1 MIRSR
6 RTSLYNAD
14 SKQSDFFIEN
24 FGNLQPTPKIKKMKF
39 EFDANQDYQRN
50 AIDAV
55 VKLFEGQIPI
65 RTTLQFSGES
75 NFIAIPN
82 RLDLDSK
89 QIGINLKAIQETNG
103 IDGNSFS
110 TKGFPNFSVEM
121 ETGTGKT
128 YIYLRTALELFQ
140 QYGMRKFI
148 VVVPSVAIREGVLK
162 TLQITESH
170 FRELYNNLPY
180 RYYVYDSMKLSQV
193 RQFAL
198 SDSVE
203 IMVMTLA
210 SFNKASN
217 VIRQSTERLQG
228 EKPINLIKAAC
239 PILILDE
246 PQRMESDLS
255 IESLSSLSP
264 VFALRYSATHRNLYN
279 CIYRLT
285 PYDAYREGLVKQIEV
300 AGVEESTNT
309 NLAFVQVKSI
319 QSQKTRVTAKLA
331 VHKLQKNGTVKQT
344 TLSVKRGDDLGT
356 PNKTNLPEYAGYQVN
371 EIDMS
376 WGYVRFDNG
385 VEVKTGESHGA
396 DKSAVFEAQ
405 IRYTIEEHFRKQAR
419 LKEHNIKVLS
429 LFFIDKVDNYAGEN
443 GIIRQLFDKWFN
455 TLKQQD
461 RYSEWREKQPEDVQA
476 AYFAQSRRRTGEI
489 VYEDSKTGEAQK
501 DSEAYQ
507 LIMKDKERL
516 LSFDEPTC
524 FIFSHS
530 ALREGWDS
538 PNVFQICTLNQTAS
552 EMKKRQEIGRGVRL
566 AVDQTGKRVHDG
578 KLNVLTVIAN
588 ESYRNYVNQLQ
599 TEVLEEFGNAT
610 SAPKPKNA
618 RERDVATLKKAMML
632 TPEFEIL
639 WERIKHK
646 TKYKVN
652 IDTEKLII
660 EVVEVL
666 DETDIRLPKIIIE
679 RGRLVVDEEKN
690 EFGDQHIGEGS
701 FEYRLAGG
709 VNVLKLIEH
718 RLAYTTP
725 AMKLTR
731 RTLLEI
737 LKRTRNQQAA
747 LDNPPEFAK
756 IVVEKIRQKIIT
768 QLIDGI
774 KYEKI
779 GEAYE
784 MRQFDCELESWK
796 DCMVPAAKTKK
807 SVYEGVIY
815 DSDVEK
821 QFVEG
826 LERRDDII
834 LYVKLPAFFTVPT
847 PIGNYNP
854 DWAIVKE
861 ERDAHGESIGE
872 EKLYLVTETKSTTDS
887 GELRLREE
895 RKISCGTRHFRD
907 ALRVDYKVVTSAEE
921 V

>member
-1 MIRSR
+1 
-6 RTSLYNAD
+6 
-14 SKQSDFFIEN
+14 
-24 FGNLQPTPKIKKMKF
+24 MKF
-39 EFDANQDYQRN
+39 EFDANQAYQRD
-50 AIDAV
+50 AINAV
-55 VKLFEGQIPI
+55 VKLFNGQRYVP
-65 RTTLQFSGES
+65 TALQFNDDF
-75 NFIAIPN
+75 NFPSIGN
-82 RLDLDSK
+82 HLDLDSA
-89 QIGINLKAIQETNG
+89 QISTNLQQIQEENKIITEAPVLNG
-103 IDGNSFS
+103 I
-110 TKGFPNFSVEM
+110 PNFSVEM

-128 YIYLRTALELFQ
+128 YIYLRTVLELFQ

-148 VVVPSVAIREGVLK
+148 IVVPSVAIREGVLK
-162 TLQITESH
+162 TLQITELH
-170 FRELYNNLPY
+170 FKELYNNLPY
-180 RYYVYDSMKLSQV
+180 RYYVYDSEKLSHV

-217 VIRQSTERLQG
+217 VIQQSTERLQG

-264 VFALRYSATHRNLYN
+264 LFALRYSATHRNLYN
-279 CIYRLT
+279 CVYRLT
-285 PYDAYREGLVKQIEV
+285 PYDAYREGLVKRVEV

-344 TLSVKRGDDLGT
+344 TLTVKKGDDLGT
-356 PNKTNLPEYAGYQVN
+356 PNKTNLPEYAGYRVN

-405 IRYTIEEHFRKQAR
+405 IRYTIEEHFRKQEN
-419 LKEHNIKVLS
+419 LKDHNIKILS
-429 LFFIDKVDNYAGEN
+429 LFFIDKVDNYAPED
-443 GIIRQLFDKWFN
+443 GIIRQLFNKCFN
-455 TLKQQD
+455 ELKQQD
-461 RYSEWREKQPEDVQA
+461 RYAAWKEKQPEDVQA
-476 AYFAQSRRRTGEI
+476 AYFAESRKRTGEI

-501 DSEAYQ
+501 DIEAYQ
-507 LIMKDKERL
+507 LIMKEKERL

-566 AVDQTGKRVHDG
+566 AVNQEGKRVDDR

-588 ESYRNYVNQLQ
+588 ESYRGYVDQLQ
-599 TEVLEEFGNAT
+599 TEVIEAFGDAT

-618 RERDVATLKKAMML
+618 RERDVAKLKKAMML
-632 TPEFEIL
+632 TPEFKGL

-646 TKYKVN
+646 TRYKVD
-652 IDTEKLII
+652 IDTEKLIG
-660 EVVEVL
+660 EVVEAL
-666 DETDIRLPKIIIE
+666 DGTDIQSPEITIG
-679 RGRLVVDEEKN
+679 RGRMVVDEEN
-690 EFGDQHIGEGS
+690 AFEVQHTGEGS
-701 FEYRLAGG
+701 FAYRLSGQA
-709 VNVLKLIEH
+709 NVLKSIEH
-718 RLAYTTP
+718 RLAHTTP

-731 RTLLEI
+731 RTLWEI
-737 LKRTRNQQAA
+737 LKRTKNQQAA
-747 LDNPPEFAK
+747 LDNPPEFSK
-756 IVVEKIRQKIIT
+756 VVVEHIRKKIMH

-779 GEAYE
+779 GEIYE
-784 MRQFDCELESWK
+784 MRQFDYELESWK
-796 DCMVPAAKTKK
+796 DCMVSA
-807 SVYEGVIY
+807 SRSIY
-815 DSDVEK
+815 DQVIWDSEVEK
-821 QFVEG
+821 NFVEE
-826 LERRDDII
+826 LEQRKNIK

-861 ERDAHGESIGE
+861 DRDAHGEPTG
-872 EKLYLVTETKSTTDS
+872 EKLYLVCETKSTTDS
-887 GELRLREE
+887 QELRLREE
-895 RKISCGTRHFRD
+895 RKINCGTRHFRD
-907 ALRVDYKVVTSAEE
+907 ALDIDYKVVTSAEE

>member
-1 MIRSR
+1 
-6 RTSLYNAD
+6 
-14 SKQSDFFIEN
+14 
-24 FGNLQPTPKIKKMKF
+24 MKF

-55 VKLFEGQIPI
+55 AKLFEGQIPV
-65 RTTLQFSGES
+65 RTTPQFSGEF
-75 NFIAIPN
+75 NFTAIPN
-82 RLDLDSK
+82 HLDLDPD
-89 QIGINLKAIQETNG
+89 QISVNLKGIQEING
-103 IDGNSFS
+103 IDRDSFP
-110 TKGFPNFSVEM
+110 TNGFPNFSVEM

-140 QYGMRKFI
+140 RYGMRKFI

-170 FRELYNNLPY
+170 FRELYDNLPY
-180 RYYVYDSMKLSQV
+180 RYYVYDSMKLSQI

-217 VIRQSTERLQG
+217 IIRRSAERLQG
-228 EKPINLIKAAC
+228 EKPINLIKATR

-246 PQRMESDLS
+246 PQRMESTLS
-255 IESLSSLSP
+255 LESLSSLSP
-264 VFALRYSATHRNLYN
+264 LFALRYSATHRNLYN
-279 CIYRLT
+279 CVYHLT

-300 AGVEESTNT
+300 AGVEESANT

-344 TLSVKRGDDLGT
+344 TLTVKRGDDLGT
-356 PNKTNLPEYAGYQVN
+356 PNKTNLPEYTGYRVN
-371 EIDMS
+371 EINMS
-376 WGYVRFDNG
+376 WRYVRFDNG

-405 IRYTIEEHFRKQAR
+405 IRYTIEEHFRKQER
-419 LKEHNIKVLS
+419 LKDHNIKILS
-429 LFFIDKVDNYAGEN
+429 LFFIDKVDNYAPED
-443 GIIRQLFDKWFN
+443 GIIRQLFDKCFN
-455 TLKQQD
+455 ELKQQD
-461 RYSEWREKQPEDVQA
+461 RYSVWREKHPEDVQA
-476 AYFAQSRRRTGEI
+476 AYFAQRKKRTGEI
-489 VYEDSKTGEAQK
+489 VYEDSKTGEAKK
-501 DSEAYQ
+501 DIEAYQ
-507 LIMKDKERL
+507 LIMQEKERL

-566 AVDQTGKRVHDG
+566 AVNQEGKRVHDG

-588 ESYRNYVNQLQ
+588 ESYWNYVNQLQ
-599 TEVLEEFGNAT
+599 TEVVEEFGNAT
-610 SAPKPKNA
+610 RAPKPKNA
-618 RERDVATLKKAMML
+618 RERDIAKLKKAMML
-632 TPEFEIL
+632 TPEFETL

-646 TKYKVN
+646 TRYKVN
-652 IDTEKLII
+652 IDTEKLIV
-660 EVVEVL
+660 EVVEAL
-666 DETDIRLPKIIIE
+666 DETDIRFPEITIE
-679 RGRLVVDEEKN
+679 RGRLVVDEKN
-690 EFGDQHIGEGS
+690 EFEDQHIGEGS
-701 FEYRLAGG
+701 FEYRLVGSA
-709 VNVLKLIEH
+709 NILKLAEH

-731 RTLLEI
+731 CTLLEI
-737 LKRTRNQQAA
+737 LKRTQNQQVA

-756 IVVEKIRQKIIT
+756 VMVEKIRQKIIH

-784 MRQFDCELESWK
+784 MCQFDCELESWK
-796 DCMVPAAKTKK
+796 DCMVPA
-807 SVYEGVIY
+807 SRSIYDHVIW

-821 QFVEG
+821 KFVEG
-826 LERRDDII
+826 LERRKDIK
-834 LYVKLPAFFTVPT
+834 LYMKLPAFFTVPT
-847 PIGNYNP
+847 PVGNYNP
-854 DWAIVKE
+854 DWAIVKK
-861 ERDAHGESIGE
+861 ERDAHGEFTGE
-872 EKLYLVTETKSTTDS
+872 KFYLVRETKSTTDS
-887 GELRLREE
+887 EELRHREE
-895 RKISCGTRHFRD
+895 RKISCGMRHFCD
-907 ALRVDYKVVTSAEE
+907 TLNVDYEVVTSAEE

>member
-1 MIRSR
+1 
-6 RTSLYNAD
+6 
-14 SKQSDFFIEN
+14 
-24 FGNLQPTPKIKKMKF
+24 MKF

-50 AIDAV
+50 AIDAIV
-55 VKLFEGQIPI
+55 ELFEGQIPV
-65 RTTLQFSGES
+65 RTTLQFSGEA
-75 NFIAIPN
+75 NFTAIPN
-82 RLDLDSK
+82 HLNLDADEISV
-89 QIGINLKAIQETNG
+89 NLRAIQETNG

-110 TKGFPNFSVEM
+110 TEGFPNFSVEM

-162 TLQITESH
+162 TLQITEAH
-170 FRELYNNLPY
+170 FRELYDNLPY
-180 RYYVYDSMKLSQV
+180 RYYVYDSTKLSQV

-228 EKPINLIKAAC
+228 EKPINLIKATR

-264 VFALRYSATHRNLYN
+264 LFALRYSATHRNLYN
-279 CIYRLT
+279 CVYQLT

-319 QSQKTRVTAKLA
+319 QSQKTRVVAKLA

-344 TLSVKRGDDLGT
+344 TLTVKTGDDLGT
-356 PNKTNLPEYAGYQVN
+356 PNKTNLPEYAGYRVN
-371 EIDMS
+371 EIDVS

-396 DKSAVFEAQ
+396 DKSVVFEAQ
-405 IRYTIEEHFRKQAR
+405 IRYTIEEHFRKQEN
-419 LKEHNIKVLS
+419 LKDHNIKILS
-429 LFFIDKVDNYAGEN
+429 LFFIDKVDNYAPED
-443 GIIRQLFDKWFN
+443 GIIRQLFDKCFN
-455 TLKQQD
+455 ELKQQN
-461 RYSEWREKQPEDVQA
+461 RYAAWREKQPEDVQA
-476 AYFAQSRRRTGEI
+476 AYFAQSRKRTGEI

-501 DSEAYQ
+501 DIEAYQ
-507 LIMKDKERL
+507 LIMQEKERL

-552 EMKKRQEIGRGVRL
+552 EIKKRQEIGRGVRL
-566 AVDQTGKRVHDG
+566 AVNQEGKRVHDG
-578 KLNVLTVIAN
+578 KLNVLTVVAN
-588 ESYRNYVNQLQ
+588 ESYRNYVNRLQ
-599 TEVLEEFGNAT
+599 TEVLEEFGTVT
-610 SAPKPKNA
+610 SAPEPKNA
-618 RERDVATLKKAMML
+618 RERDVAKLKKAMML
-632 TPEFEIL
+632 TSEFEAL

-646 TKYKVN
+646 TRYKVN
-652 IDTEKLII
+652 IDTEKLIT
-660 EVVEVL
+660 EVVEAL
-666 DETDIRLPKIIIE
+666 DETDIRLPKLIIE
-679 RGRLVVDEEKN
+679 RGRLIVGEKN
-690 EFGDQHIGEGS
+690 ELEGQHIGEGS
-701 FEYRLAGG
+701 FEYRLTGSA
-709 VNVLKLIEH
+709 NILKLIEH

-725 AMKLTR
+725 TMKLTR

-737 LKRTRNQQAA
+737 LKRIRNQQAA
-747 LDNPPEFAK
+747 FDNPPEFAK
-756 IVVEKIRQKIIT
+756 IVVEKIRQKIIS

-796 DCMVPAAKTKK
+796 DCMIPA
-807 SVYEGVIY
+807 SRSIYDHVIW

-861 ERDAHGESIGE
+861 ERDAHGDPTG
-872 EKLYLVTETKSTTDS
+872 EKLYLVRETKSTTTS
-887 GELRLREE
+887 EELRYREE

-907 ALRVDYKVVTSAEE
+907 ALGVDYKVVTSAEE

>member
-1 MIRSR
+1 M
-6 RTSLYNAD
+6 
-14 SKQSDFFIEN
+14 Q
-24 FGNLQPTPKIKKMKF
+24 F
-39 EFDANQDYQRN
+39 EFDANQDYQRD
-50 AIDAV
+50 AIDAAV
-55 VKLFEGQIPI
+55 QLFEGQIPVP
-65 RTTLQFSGES
+65 TTLQFSGES
-75 NFIAIPN
+75 NFSTIPN
-82 RLDLDSK
+82 RLDLDPD
-89 QIGINLKAIQETNG
+89 QISDRLKEIQAANG
-103 IDGNSFS
+103 IEASEFS
-110 TKGFPNFSVEM
+110 MNGFPNFSVEM

-128 YIYLRTALELFQ
+128 YIYLRTILELFQ
-140 QYGMRKFI
+140 NYGMRKFI

-170 FRELYNNLPY
+170 FRELYDNLPY
-180 RYYVYDSMKLSQV
+180 RYYVYDSTKLSQV

-217 VIRQSTERLQG
+217 VIRQSTDRLQG
-228 EKPINLIKAAC
+228 EKPINLIKATR

-246 PQRMESDLS
+246 PQRMESNLS
-255 IESLSSLSP
+255 IESLSNLSP
-264 VFALRYSATHRNLYN
+264 LFALRYSATHRNLYN
-279 CIYRLT
+279 CVYRLT

-300 AGVEESTNT
+300 AGIEESTNT
-309 NLAFVQVKSI
+309 NFAFVQVKSI

-331 VHKLQKNGTVKQT
+331 VHKLQRSGTVKQT
-344 TLSVKRGDDLGT
+344 TLTVKTGDDLGT
-356 PNKTNLPEYAGYQVN
+356 PSKTNLPEYAGYRVN

-385 VEVKTGESHGA
+385 VEVKTGESHGV

-405 IRYTIEEHFRKQAR
+405 IRYTIEEHFRKQER
-419 LKEHNIKVLS
+419 LRDHNIKILS
-429 LFFIDKVDNYAGEN
+429 LFFIDKVDNYATEN
-443 GIIRQLFDKWFN
+443 GIIRQLFDKCFN
-455 TLKQQD
+455 ELKQQD
-461 RYSEWREKQPEDVQA
+461 RYSVWQEKQPEDVQA
-476 AYFAQSRRRTGEI
+476 AYFAQSRKRTGEI
-489 VYEDSKTGEAQK
+489 VYEDSKTGEAER

-507 LIMKDKERL
+507 LIMKDKEQL
-516 LSFDEPTC
+516 LSFEEPIC

-552 EMKKRQEIGRGVRL
+552 EIKKRQEIGRGVRL
-566 AVDQTGKRVHDG
+566 AVNQEGKRVHDG

-599 TEVLEEFGNAT
+599 TEVLEEFGDAT
-610 SAPKPKNA
+610 STPKPKNA
-618 RERDVATLKKAMML
+618 RQRDIAKLKKAMML
-632 TPEFEIL
+632 TPEFEAL

-646 TKYKVN
+646 TRYKVN
-652 IDTEKLII
+652 IDTEKLIV
-660 EVVEVL
+660 EVVEAL
-666 DETDIRLPKIIIE
+666 DETDIRFPEITIE
-679 RGRLVVDEEKN
+679 RGRLVVDEKN
-690 EFGDQHIGEGS
+690 EFEDQHVGEGS
-701 FEYRLAGG
+701 FEYRLAGSA
-709 VNVLKLIEH
+709 NVLKLIEH

-725 AMKLTR
+725 ATKLTR

-737 LKRTRNQQAA
+737 LKRTQNQQAA

-756 IVVEKIRQKIIT
+756 VVVEKIRQKIIT

-796 DCMVPAAKTKK
+796 DCMEPA
-807 SVYEGVIY
+807 SRSIYDHVIW

-826 LERRDDII
+826 LEGRNDII
-834 LYVKLPAFFTVPT
+834 LYVKLPTFFTVPT

-861 ERDAHGESIGE
+861 DRDAHGDLTGKEN
-872 EKLYLVTETKSTTDS
+872 LYLVRETKSTTDS

-907 ALRVDYKVVTSAEE
+907 ALGVDYKVVTFAEE

>member
-1 MIRSR
+1 
-6 RTSLYNAD
+6 
-14 SKQSDFFIEN
+14 
-24 FGNLQPTPKIKKMKF
+24 
-39 EFDANQDYQRN
+39 
-50 AIDAV
+50 
-55 VKLFEGQIPI
+55 
-65 RTTLQFSGES
+65 
-75 NFIAIPN
+75 
-82 RLDLDSK
+82 
-89 QIGINLKAIQETNG
+89 
-103 IDGNSFS
+103 
-110 TKGFPNFSVEM
+110 
-121 ETGTGKT
+121 
-128 YIYLRTALELFQ
+128 
-140 QYGMRKFI
+140 
-148 VVVPSVAIREGVLK
+148 
-162 TLQITESH
+162 
-170 FRELYNNLPY
+170 
-180 RYYVYDSMKLSQV
+180 
-193 RQFAL
+193 
-198 SDSVE
+198 
-203 IMVMTLA
+203 MTLA

-228 EKPINLIKAAC
+228 EKPINLIKAAR

-264 VFALRYSATHRNLYN
+264 LFALRYSATHRNLYN
-279 CIYRLT
+279 CVYRLT

-300 AGVEESTNT
+300 AGVEENANT

-344 TLSVKRGDDLGT
+344 TLTVKKGDDLGT
-356 PNKTNLPEYAGYQVN
+356 PNKTNLPEYAGYRVN

-385 VEVKTGESHGA
+385 VEVKTSESHGA

-405 IRYTIEEHFRKQAR
+405 IRYTIEEHFRKQEN
-419 LKEHNIKVLS
+419 LKDHHIKILS
-429 LFFIDKVDNYAGEN
+429 LFFIDKVDNYATEN
-443 GIIRQLFDKWFN
+443 GIIRQLFDKCFN
-455 TLKQQD
+455 ELKQQN
-461 RYSEWREKQPEDVQA
+461 RYAAWREKQPEDVQA
-476 AYFAQSRRRTGEI
+476 AYFAQSRKRTGEI
-489 VYEDSKTGEAQK
+489 VYEDSKTGEAER

-516 LSFDEPTC
+516 LSFEEPTC
-524 FIFSHS
+524 FVFSHS

-566 AVDQTGKRVHDG
+566 AVNQEGKRVHDG

-618 RERDVATLKKAMML
+618 RERDIATLKKAMML

-639 WERIKHK
+639 WEQIKHK
-646 TKYKVN
+646 TRYKVN
-652 IDTEKLII
+652 IDTDKLIT
-660 EVVEVL
+660 EVVEAL
-666 DETDIRLPKIIIE
+666 DETDIRLPEIIIE
-679 RGRLVVDEEKN
+679 RGRLVVDKKN
-690 EFGDQHIGEGS
+690 EFEDQHIGEGS

-756 IVVEKIRQKIIT
+756 IVVDKIRQKIIH

-784 MRQFDCELESWK
+784 MSQFDCELESWK
-796 DCMVPAAKTKK
+796 DCMEPA
-807 SVYEGVIY
+807 SRSIYDHVIW

-821 QFVEG
+821 QFVKG

-834 LYVKLPAFFTVPT
+834 LYVKLPVFFSVPT

-861 ERDAHGESIGE
+861 DRDAHGEPTGKE
-872 EKLYLVTETKSTTDS
+872 GLYLVRETKSTTDS

-895 RKISCGTRHFRD
+895 HKINCGTRHFRD
-907 ALRVDYKVVTSAEE
+907 ALGVDYEVVTSAEE